1 MISQTCLAIG
11 VAVALVSSA
20 VVGAELDEKARAD
33 FCKEQATPIGQELRH
48 FAAAQRNFRKAQREF
63 GVAVKSKDKKLIASA
78 YKEKNRWQD
87 ALETGLK
94 RIDRFAA
101 RWAAFCK

>member
-1 MISQTCLAIG
+1 MIKKNCLAIG
-11 VAVALVSSA
+11 MAVALVSSA
-20 VVGAELDEKARAD
+20 VVGAELDEKARAE

-48 FAAAQRNFRKAQREF
+48 FAAARRNFRKAQREF

-78 YKEKNRWQD
+78 YKEKNRWRD

-101 RWAAFCK
+101 RWTAFCK

>member
-1 MISQTCLAIG
+1 MIKKECLAIG
-11 VAVALVSSA
+11 MAVVLVSPP
-20 VVGAELDEKARAD
+20 VVGAELDEKARAE

-48 FAAAQRNFRKAQREF
+48 FAAARRNFRKAQREF
-63 GVAVKSKDKKLIASA
+63 GLAVKSKDKKLIASA
-78 YKEKNRWQD
+78 YKEKNRWRD

-94 RIDRFAA
+94 RIDRFAP

>member
-1 MISQTCLAIG
+1 MISKTCLAIG

-20 VVGAELDEKARAD
+20 VVGAELDEKARAE

-48 FAAAQRNFRKAQREF
+48 FAAARRNFRKAQREF
-63 GVAVKSKDKKLIASA
+63 GLAVKSKDKKLIASA

-87 ALETGLK
+87 ALETGLQ